1 MPLPPSLRRLRTLSL
16 GEGIKGL
23 LTRNLPMKAASL
35 CLALV
40 LWAFVQQG
48 QIVEQTVFAQ
58 VSYSWPTDLV
68 VAKPPPSRVH
78 MTLAGSRA
86 NMRRI
91 DNEAMKVVV
100 DMSEATEGV
109 QSIDYALGAIAGLP
123 AGVKVLGTRPSSAQ
137 LALEPRTER
146 RLPVEVAQVGNVD
159 DGLRLHS
166 IVVEPAEVTVFGPA
180 SVVETMESIHTEGV
194 SLVGVSGEWI
204 QNVAINLN
212 SSKSLEVD
220 PESVQV
226 IIRVESESE
235 ERTVAGI
242 SVVVNAVDWLSV
254 TSQAQVVFSGP
265 RESME
270 QLNEANLFVILEGPT
285 DLPDAVNS
293 ISLSRLPNADYRYRV
308 VRPTGVKVL
317 RVEPETFE
325 LVRRN

>member
-180 SVVETMESIHTEGV
+180 SVVETMESIHTE
-194 SLVGVSGEWI
+194 
-204 QNVAINLN
+204 AINLN